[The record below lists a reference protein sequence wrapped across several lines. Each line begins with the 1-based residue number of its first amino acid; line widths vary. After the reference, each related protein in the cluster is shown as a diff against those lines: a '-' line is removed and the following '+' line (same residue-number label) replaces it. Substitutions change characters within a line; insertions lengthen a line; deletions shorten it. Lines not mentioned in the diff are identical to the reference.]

1 MTTPN
6 QPEGDNPQGWAAPTG
21 GEIPPVTPEPGSSQF
36 GPQNGQTQ
44 YGQQT
49 PQYGQQAPQY
59 GQPQYGQQAPEQQ
72 WGQPTGPQYG
82 QQAPQYGQPQY
93 GQQAPQ
99 YGQPQY
105 SQQQYGQAQYGQVPG
120 YGAPQMPRSH
130 KPGIIPLRPLALG
143 EIYDGAFG
151 ALRKDPKVMLG
162 LVALVVAIITFATG
176 ILGFVLAKWIRQTD
190 LGMTLDREFDYLFGS
205 DFANAGLT
213 GFGITSGTMTIDL
226 LTSLGLLVA
235 TSLCTGLVVVAI
247 SQAVLNKKIGAA
259 EVFDR
264 SKKRIWGLLGVSLL
278 PSLIMGVII
287 FVAILLT
294 GLLVSVTESAA
305 SFLVLLVLIPGVV
318 ILSLLFMI
326 RWLLAP
332 AILILEERKVIASL
346 KRSWQLTKGSFWRLF
361 GIYLLTSIIA
371 SLIAGLI
378 AGVLGIA
385 SGLLFPQG
393 YDVNFGA
400 LVSTLLV
407 QVVSYTLTIAFTV
420 AVISILYI
428 DIRMRREALDV
439 ELTAAANFD
448 A

>member
-21 GEIPPVTPEPGSSQF
+21 GANPPPVSPDPNS
-36 GPQNGQTQ
+36 PQ
-44 YGQQT
+44 YGSTTPQYGPTT
-49 PQYGQQAPQY
+49 PQYGQQAPEGQW
-59 GQPQYGQQAPEQQ
+59 GQPAQPQYGQQAPEGQ
-72 WGQPTGPQYG
+72 WGQPA
-82 QQAPQYGQPQY
+82 APQYGQPQY

-105 SQQQYGQAQYGQVPG
+105 GQQQYGQQQYGQAPG
-120 YGAPQMPRSH
+120 YGPPQLPLQT

-162 LVALVVAIITFATG
+162 LVALVVAAITFATG
-176 ILGFVLAKWIRQTD
+176 ILGFVLAKWVRQTEFGRD
-190 LGMTLDREFDYLFGS
+190 LDREFNYLFGS
-205 DFANAGLT
+205 DFANAGLG
-213 GFGITSGTMTIDL
+213 GFGLSAGSMTIDL
-226 LTSLGLLVA
+226 LTSAGLLIA
-235 TSLCTGLVVVAI
+235 LSLCTGLVVVAI

-278 PSLIMGVII
+278 PSLLIGAIIFVLFLLIGVLIAASGSPESLWLLLLFIPAVII
-287 FVAILLT
+287 FS
-294 GLLVSVTESAA
+294 LV
-305 SFLVLLVLIPGVV
+305 I
-318 ILSLLFMI
+318 MI

-332 AILILEERKVIASL
+332 AVLILEERKVFASL

-378 AGVLGIA
+378 SGVLGIIT
-385 SGLLFPQG
+385 GLLFPQA
-393 YDVNFGA
+393 YDVSFGA
-400 LVSTLLV
+400 LVGTLLV

-448 A
+448 G